1 MKKLIGIILL
11 GVVLFAAAFGGAYF
25 FAHRSGAGADAKVKE
40 VVAAAL
46 GNLKHEPRVFAFAA
60 SFVGNVVINPPEGAD
75 PAVPR
80 QILLVPGSV
89 RYEIDLNA
97 LKPDNAR
104 WDAESKTLEIT
115 LPPFILAGPDIDFG
129 GVRDVKADGMMATV
143 ANARTVLA
151 DSGIKAAKGELLK
164 QAWGDTPMRLAR
176 DATRHLFERNFSLA
190 LRTAGIKANVKAKF
204 ADEAGE

>member
-1 MKKLIGIILL
+1 
-11 GVVLFAAAFGGAYF
+11 
-25 FAHRSGAGADAKVKE
+25 
-40 VVAAAL
+40 
-46 GNLKHEPRVFAFAA
+46 
-60 SFVGNVVINPPEGAD
+60 
-75 PAVPR
+75 
-80 QILLVPGSV
+80 
-89 RYEIDLNA
+89 
-97 LKPDNAR
+97 
-104 WDAESKTLEIT
+104 
-115 LPPFILAGPDIDFG
+115 
-129 GVRDVKADGMMATV
+129 MMATV